1 MSNKYSMV
9 TSKTLAAAVILGSA
23 ALSQAAVINIDF
35 GRDAAN
41 NLQQTG
47 LAGAPDDEGSTAL
60 WNTTIGASPTAANV
74 LDSSGAATPVT
85 LTINSG
91 SVFNAA
97 TGDQELSSGQGNL
110 FNEYLSSRAGNNLN
124 DLRTGSYSGLIAGN
138 TYDLYFYGQGDNFT
152 DTNNNGGQNVGI
164 RIGTDVRHTSYDG
177 TPGGD
182 GQLVEDI
189 EFVVFRG
196 IEADATG
203 TISFEHFNPGTGAH
217 ATDPSFFDSDTGL
230 ADVDGNNSR
239 FHALN
244 GVQIVGTFVPEPSS
258 VALLGL
264 GFVGF
269 ALRRRR
275 R

>member
-1 MSNKYSMV
+1 MQHNKYNNYLSL
-9 TSKTLAAAVILGSA
+9 SLLAASSLVAN
-23 ALSQAAVINIDF
+23 AAVINIDF
-35 GRDAAN
+35 GRAADSN
-41 NLQQTG
+41 FEQTG
-47 LAGAPDDEGSTAL
+47 LAGAPDAEGIDAL
-60 WNTTIGASPTAANV
+60 WNTTLGAAPSLVGA

-85 LTINSG
+85 LTIDSSG
-91 SVFNAA
+91 IFNASA
-97 TGDQELSSGQGNL
+97 GDQELSGDQANL
-110 FNEYLSSRAGNNLN
+110 FNEYLSSRAGNNLD

-182 GQLVEDI
+182 GQLVEDV

-203 TISFEHFNPGTGAH
+203 TISFEHFNPGTGLH
-217 ATDPSFFDSDTGL
+217 ATDSSFFDSDTGL

-275 R
+275 